1 MNDCVDVLI
10 PRGSAGLIRSVVES
24 STIPVIETGTGNCHI
39 YVDDAA
45 DFEKAIPIIIN
56 AKTQRI
62 GVCNAAESLVIHR
75 SIRQQFLPLLAEQLR
90 AHHVE
95 MRGDA
100 DTMAVLPDVVPATE
114 EDYGKEYLDYIISM
128 KTVDSVEEAIA
139 HINRYNTGHSE
150 TIVTENEA
158 HARMFLDR
166 VDAACV
172 YVNASTRFTDGF
184 EFGFGAEIGISTQ
197 KLHARGPMGLKEL
210 TSYKYEI
217 VGNGQIRK

>member
-1 MNDCVDVLI
+1 MI
-10 PRGSAGLIRSVVES
+10 
-24 STIPVIETGTGNCHI
+24 
-39 YVDDAA
+39 
-45 DFEKAIPIIIN
+45 
-56 AKTQRI
+56 
-62 GVCNAAESLVIHR
+62 
-75 SIRQQFLPLLAEQLR
+75 
-90 AHHVE
+90 
-95 MRGDA
+95 
-100 DTMAVLPDVVPATE
+100 PATE

-150 TIVTENEA
+150 TIVTENEE
-158 HARMFLDR
+158 HARKFLDE

-210 TSYKYEI
+210 TSYKYKI
-217 VGNGQIRK
+217 VGNGQVRK